1 MIFHSKLQCIF
12 VNLGYANKDNNS
24 LKFINKNTKSYIELL
39 PITWLILILQNILF
53 GVHLVKNSFDLAFLG
68 IFFTTNILL
77 VLIVQFFNALSFN
90 FNILKSLINITLF
103 SIYIILI
110 GYHAFVGTSLDF
122 LLAMENLENFKY
134 GETLEMAV
142 DLNWLFAIRIT
153 LVIVILYIL
162 NKLFGFFSQSISTN
176 NLKKLLSSGLLIS
189 LILVSPFQHNEEL
202 ISIANSAISYSYRG
216 QFKKYELPDGTAK
229 FPYLNVNKLT
239 SDIKNET
246 APNVFLIIL
255 ESCNSSFLESKNEM
269 GLEYMPFMNSLIK
282 KGVYVENFYSNS
294 IFTGKGHFSILTGV
308 FPSIGNSVFSHYPNL
323 NTQSLPEIL
332 NEAGYRSTFFH
343 GYHDLRYG
351 GALPYYKSMN
361 FDLIKQMDEEFIT
374 PEDKPYIWGWGLQDD
389 KFFIKYFN
397 YLDRDIQVNRSENGT
412 QKPYFSVLGTMS
424 HHFDFK
430 SYPKDQAFIYPDPQS
445 EREYFANSIYL
456 EDLYLRTFFEELEK
470 REYLKDNIVILVGD
484 HGFPSEGIGIQY
496 NGNLIYS
503 GYNENRFRTPL
514 LILHEGK
521 LKPQRIKDAFSQI
534 DIGPTVLDML
544 NLKALNS
551 FTGKSIFE
559 PNQIKNTV
567 HLVQPYDGLYLASIR
582 YPYKY
587 IYQEHT
593 GNEFL
598 FKLNIDPK
606 ESNNLIMKMSQE
618 EGVLVEELRRETE
631 KIYFNQKLIEQ
642 NRIWLE

>member
-1 MIFHSKLQCIF
+1 MAAQNAVFLVKLYYSQW
-12 VNLGYANKDNNS
+12 NLELIGHLILTN
-24 LKFINKNTKSYIELL
+24 LLLLFLVELL
-39 PITWLILILQNILF
+39 HAIFAFAKFAGVILNVLLLIAYSLLF
-53 GVHLVKNSFDLAFLG
+53 GYHLYTGSP
-68 IFFTTNILL
+68 
-77 VLIVQFFNALSFN
+77 
-90 FNILKSLINITLF
+90 
-103 SIYIILI
+103 
-110 GYHAFVGTSLDF
+110 LDYL
-122 LLAMENLENFKY
+122 LLAESVDNLKY
-134 GETLEMAV
+134 GETMEMAV
-142 DLNWLFAIRIT
+142 DFSWL
-153 LVIVILYIL
+153 LVLR
-162 NKLFGFFSQSISTN
+162 
-176 NLKKLLSSGLLIS
+176 IS
-189 LILVSPFQHNEEL
+189 LILLFLFALEKIIHPFSTTITSERIRKGALSAIACLLLLFSPFQQGEEL
-202 ISIANSAISYSYRG
+202 STFIGSAISYEFRG
-216 QFKKYELPDGTAK
+216 HFKDYELPENTPE
-229 FPYLNVNKLT
+229 FPYLNTQNA
-239 SDIKNET
+239 T
-246 APNVFLIIL
+246 AEPERDSLPNIFLILL
-255 ESCNSSFLESKNEM
+255 ESCNSSFLESKSEQ

-308 FPSIGNSVFSHYPNL
+308 FPSIGNSVFSHYPDL
-323 NTQSLPEIL
+323 HTQSLPEIL
-332 NEAGYRSTFFH
+332 NETGYRSTFFH
-343 GYHDLRYG
+343 GYHDLTYG

-397 YLDRDIQVNRSENGT
+397 YLDKDVEVNRAENGT

-430 SYPKDQAFIYPDPQS
+430 SYPKDQAFIYPNPKS
-445 EREYFANSIYL
+445 EREYFANSIHL

-484 HGFPSEGIGIQY
+484 HGFPSEGLGIQY

-514 LILHEGK
+514 LILHKGK

-551 FTGKSIFE
+551 FTGKSIFN

-598 FKLNIDPK
+598 FKLDIDPK
-606 ESNNLIMKMSQE
+606 ESDNLIIKMSQK
-618 EGVLVEELRRETE
+618 EELLVDELRLETE

-642 NRIWLE
+642 NRIWPE